1 MWTIDIYPLNL
12 LSPGHA
18 PPPFPTLPPQT
29 MVTRRT
35 TPKAKA
41 AAMLKS
47 FEADYKT
54 ACKTKNPQMLEKYF
68 KDLSDDHLKQLC
80 NSANIDARKRETRI
94 AALAAALLKRKTTT
108 QKALRVMT
116 RILRFF
122 GAIYFVL
129 GVSDSTSELRSAIRE
144 RRTKPLEVIAM
155 LCTIVF
161 GSFATMDM
169 VSNYIKSRKQF
180 GTTKASRRLLRQM
193 RALHTVRAPSKTS
206 KTKKSS

>member
-1 MWTIDIYPLNL
+1 
-12 LSPGHA
+12 
-18 PPPFPTLPPQT
+18 

-54 ACKTKNPQMLEKYF
+54 AYKTKNPQLLEKYF
-68 KDLSDDHLKQLC
+68 KDLSEDHLKQLC
-80 NSANIDARKRETRI
+80 NSANIDARKRETRV
-94 AALAAALLKRKTTT
+94 AALAAALLERKTTT
-108 QKALRVMT
+108 QKALRVMHA
-116 RILRFF
+116 ILRVFAKAGTIF
-122 GAIYFVL
+122 AIICAGEQTFTHAQNGERGL
-129 GVSDSTSELRSAIRE
+129 AALVSLILFANIHSLVE
-144 RRTKPLEVIAM
+144 
-155 LCTIVF
+155 
-161 GSFATMDM
+161 SF
-169 VSNYIKSRKQF
+169 IKSKKLGKQA

>member
-1 MWTIDIYPLNL
+1 
-12 LSPGHA
+12 
-18 PPPFPTLPPQT
+18 

-54 ACKTKNPQMLEKYF
+54 AYKTKNPQLLEKYF
-68 KDLSDDHLKQLC
+68 KDLSEDHLKQLC
-80 NSANIDARKRETRI
+80 NSANIDARKRETRV
-94 AALAAALLKRKTTT
+94 AALAAALLERKTIVQTT
-108 QKALRVMT
+108 LPRLMM
-116 RILRFF
+116 ILRTF
-122 GAIYFVL
+122 GYTVY
-129 GVSDSTSELRSAIRE
+129 G
-144 RRTKPLEVIAM
+144 VIAIIGVM
-155 LCTIVF
+155 EISEIKKVLYWQIPPALPYLLIVF
-161 GSFATMDM
+161 GGLAAIDTLSVF
-169 VSNYIKSRKQF
+169 IKSIKQY